1 MTKHVEQTGWK
12 RAGAGWISMLL
23 AASFLLSGCGKPRA
37 DPTQQ
42 IQQQPNTSTAA
53 PETVADP
60 YDDDLP
66 SNLNYGGYPFKVLT
80 ASSTVYTDFDA
91 ENLTGERVKDA
102 LYKRNRKLEA
112 RFNIVFENEVSTYN
126 ENNSLLER
134 NILSQSDEYDLIMVL
149 DRQAFAAAEKNYILR
164 VEELPYLDIT
174 KPYYAQDV
182 NQELSISGVTYFA
195 YSDECLNMFE
205 QTGCVFFNKQ
215 KAEDL
220 GLGDLYETVENGK
233 WTHDLM
239 HTYALT
245 AARDVN
251 NNGNWDSSDVFGII
265 GQMDMFYPSFWTSAN
280 LKTVAKDADD
290 HAYFA
295 ANGNEHFIN
304 VVQNAISYFNQNDG
318 FLYSSPGYD
327 RMADVRAF
335 SGSSSLFHVGIIGY
349 ASYLGDME
357 EDFGVL
363 PFPKYDEAQEG
374 YHSRVV
380 GAWINVA
387 PSVAPDPART
397 SAIMEALASESAKT
411 VYSEYYES
419 ALKYRY
425 LRDEQ
430 SIAMLELIKDTRTMD
445 LGDTIFYST
454 VRGPLNDLFKV
465 NAPGLVSYL
474 SSYSHA
480 VDKLLQTT
488 NETADA
494 IKSQILNQQ

>member
-1 MTKHVEQTGWK
+1 M
-12 RAGAGWISMLL
+12 
-23 AASFLLSGCGKPRA
+23 
-37 DPTQQ
+37 
-42 IQQQPNTSTAA
+42 
-53 PETVADP
+53 
-60 YDDDLP
+60 
-66 SNLNYGGYPFKVLT
+66 
-80 ASSTVYTDFDA
+80 
-91 ENLTGERVKDA
+91 
-102 LYKRNRKLEA
+102 
-112 RFNIVFENEVSTYN
+112 
-126 ENNSLLER
+126 
-134 NILSQSDEYDLIMVL
+134 
-149 DRQAFAAAEKNYILR
+149 
-164 VEELPYLDIT
+164 
-174 KPYYAQDV
+174 
-182 NQELSISGVTYFA
+182 
-195 YSDECLNMFE
+195 
-205 QTGCVFFNKQ
+205 
-215 KAEDL
+215 
-220 GLGDLYETVENGK
+220 
-233 WTHDLM
+233 
-239 HTYALT
+239 
-245 AARDVN
+245 
-251 NNGNWDSSDVFGII
+251 
-265 GQMDMFYPSFWTSAN
+265 
-280 LKTVAKDADD
+280 
-290 HAYFA
+290 
-295 ANGNEHFIN
+295 
-304 VVQNAISYFNQNDG
+304 VQNAISYFNQNDG